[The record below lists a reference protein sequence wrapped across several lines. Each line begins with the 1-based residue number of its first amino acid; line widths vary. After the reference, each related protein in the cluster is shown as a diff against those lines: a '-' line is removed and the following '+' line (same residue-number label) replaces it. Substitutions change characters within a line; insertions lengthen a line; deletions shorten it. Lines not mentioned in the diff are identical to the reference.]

1 MASELSPSVNNF
13 LSLTPIFFFIKSPA
27 KMKFSLKMK
36 FEADFQL
43 DFFTVRAR
51 MDSGLKLSA
60 KIFLSLFIC
69 FFFYKK
75 SR

>member
-1 MASELSPSVNNF
+1 MASELSPSVKNF
-13 LSLTPIFFFIKSPA
+13 LSLTPIFLSLSPA